1 MKNWWNGNF
10 DYLKSRKICWYISLG
25 LILVGILFN
34 VIFGTSLDVT
44 FRGGNELQYT
54 YTGEVDV
61 NKLSSDLNAA
71 GFKAT
76 VRKAESANTPVI
88 KISIP
93 GDALDQAQ
101 KAAISKLFDT
111 NFKDNKLTD
120 AGSQSLSPTMGTLFL
135 WKCLVALAIA
145 AVFLLAYVGI
155 RFRKIGGLTA
165 ACCAVAAL
173 FHDMVIV
180 YFTFVIFRIPLN
192 DNFVAVL
199 LAILGYSLNSTIVIF
214 DRIRENRKILGKN
227 ATLPEIVNI
236 SLNQSVR
243 RNVST
248 TVTTVAAMSAVAVVA
263 LVMHLDSVVSFAV
276 PLLFG
281 LLSGFYSSQFLCTP
295 TWVLWAVK
303 DEERKVLKAKTK
315 KTAKKSV
322 KKIKK

>member
-101 KAAISKLFDT
+101 KATISKLFDT

-145 AVFLLAYVGI
+145 AVFLPAYVGI
-155 RFRKIGGLTA
+155 RFRKIGGLSAGVTA
-165 ACCAVAAL
+165 IIAL
-173 FHDMVIV
+173 LHDVVIV
-180 YFTFVIFRIPLN
+180 YFAFVIFGFTIN
-192 DNFVAVL
+192 DIFIAVIL
-199 LAILGYSLNSTIVIF
+199 TILGYSLNDTIVIY
-214 DRIRENRKILGKN
+214 DRIRENRKLAGTNKPEV
-227 ATLPEIVNI
+227 LPEIVNK
-236 SLNQSVR
+236 SLNQTMARSILTSVTTFLALL
-243 RNVST
+243 VVYIVAAIYGLT
-248 TVTTVAAMSAVAVVA
+248 TVTTFA
-263 LVMHLDSVVSFAV
+263 LPMMVGVI
-276 PLLFG
+276 
-281 LLSGFYSSQFLCTP
+281 SGCYSSLCIAAPLYTMW
-295 TWVLWAVK
+295 TVK
-303 DEERKVLKAKTK
+303 RASK
-315 KTAKKSV
+315 
-322 KKIKK
+322 